1 MEWRGRVDES
11 LNGVIVS
18 QRVKLIRICVLFSV
32 RNVWTREYFFIAREK
47 KISTWL
53 ISYLSTR
60 RTSIDKGGKVL
71 IDPYLPLRWI
81 LSNSRSRE
89 FSAEKTRC
97 IINDEFQA
105 SWSIVN
111 FAERTSREKK
121 MIAARRPRPTLV
133 LRHSSTISRP
143 SLNSPVSHDAYSQLK
158 IIIVRKKG
166 HVNFSNIAKIG
177 RNDRCSL
184 LRSYDYASGLVFV
197 DRSNVFT
204 LRI

>member
-1 MEWRGRVDES
+1 MEGTSWWVFKRSNSQSARQVDS
-11 LNGVIVS
+11 NL
-18 QRVKLIRICVLFSV
+18 CFVLV

-97 IINDEFQA
+97 IINDEFQP

-133 LRHSSTISRP
+133 LRHSSSTISRP

-158 IIIVRKKG
+158 IIIVRKKR